1 MSQIG
6 LTESVRGDNKRF
18 EVWLQGRQEVHTL
31 QAPTIEIKHKWVA
44 EIKRVLLNQLEELKG
59 EKIKQYN
66 LSHRSLSQPSG
77 SIVLSSNPSS
87 SSGSSN
93 SWDTQAHGN
102 PLRPSANILNC
113 DASSESSN
121 RNSNCSSSDD
131 NYPPLTG
138 TNLML
143 LPGNSTASGSG
154 HHLSEKDIHEGCAWS
169 SDYSNSEDEMSNIE
183 ENSTATPVCMLPISI
198 SFEPCSVFIIQLR
211 AICRFSSLWSF
222 LRLFLRLFILFYSTL
237 ITYLHSTYK
246 WHSYLFCF
254 ICYSHFIC
262 VFFLFVLY
270 FFFGFYTKSIFGKLI
285 DWSID

>member
-66 LSHRSLSQPSG
+66 LSHRSLSQPAG
-77 SIVLSSNPSS
+77 GTIVLSSNPTS
-87 SSGSSN
+87 SSGSTN
-93 SWDTQAHGN
+93 SWDAQAHTHAST
-102 PLRPSANILNC
+102 LRPATNIFNC

-143 LPGNSTASGSG
+143 LPGSSSTGSTG
-154 HHLSEKDIHEGCAWS
+154 HHLSEKDLHEGCTWS
-169 SDYSNSEDEMSNIE
+169 SDYSNSEDEMSNME
-183 ENSTATPVCMLPISI
+183 ENNTATPVCTFP
-198 SFEPCSVFIIQLR
+198 
-211 AICRFSSLWSF
+211 
-222 LRLFLRLFILFYSTL
+222 
-237 ITYLHSTYK
+237 
-246 WHSYLFCF
+246 
-254 ICYSHFIC
+254 
-262 VFFLFVLY
+262 
-270 FFFGFYTKSIFGKLI
+270 
-285 DWSID
+285 